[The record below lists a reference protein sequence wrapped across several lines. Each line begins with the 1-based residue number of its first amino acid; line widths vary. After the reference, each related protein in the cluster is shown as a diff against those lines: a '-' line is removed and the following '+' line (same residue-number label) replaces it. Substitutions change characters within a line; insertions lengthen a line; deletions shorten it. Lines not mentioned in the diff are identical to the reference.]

1 MFFFAFVGRIT
12 IWESAMARGMLML
25 CMFHTVLFVSPIHT
39 YKFSVL
45 NQTAMNRPIYYIL
58 LACLF
63 NIITLN
69 LINQEAI
76 LQWMELL
83 FFANT
88 LTTKYA
94 CMLMNHGVGGRW
106 GRGVKGSGQCSRVG
120 WQMQKTHITGPWE
133 GICLIRLLLSEDNH
147 WSWFVHSHHHY
158 WVRFCMIYNF
168 FFGFKV
174 CGTIIESPS

>member
-12 IWESAMARGMLML
+12 TWESAMAWGMLML

-94 CMLMNHGVGGRW
+94 CMLMNHAWCWWQVRERCKREWTMFQSRLANAEDAYYKAVGVDMFN
-106 GRGVKGSGQCSRVG
+106 S
-120 WQMQKTHITGPWE
+120 TTP
-133 GICLIRLLLSEDNH
+133 
-147 WSWFVHSHHHY
+147 
-158 WVRFCMIYNF
+158 
-168 FFGFKV
+168 
-174 CGTIIESPS
+174 